1 MSIENVLATR
11 YASSVMTELFSS
23 ESKIVFERELW
34 IAILIAQKQLGI
46 EISEMV
52 IEDYKAVVHEVNLS
66 SINEREKVTRHDVKA
81 RIEEFCSL
89 AGHEQIHQGMTS
101 RDLTEN
107 VEQLQIKKGLEVIV
121 DRVVAALARLSA
133 LAIEHE
139 QLAIVGRTH
148 NVPAQITTLGKR
160 FASAAEEL
168 MISYHRLNDLL
179 NAYPL
184 RGIKGPVGT
193 HSKIKWICL
202 TVITQKFL
210 KWSK

>member
-1 MSIENVLATR
+1 MSIENVLAAR
-11 YASSVMTELFSS
+11 YASSAMTELFSS

-34 IAILIAQKQLGI
+34 VAILIAQKHLGI
-46 EISEMV
+46 EISDKV
-52 IEDYKAVVHEVNLS
+52 IEDYKAVIHEVNLS

-107 VEQLQIKKGLEVIV
+107 VEQLQIRKGLEIIV

-160 FASAAEEL
+160 FASTAEEL

-184 RGIKGPVGT
+184 RGI
-193 HSKIKWICL
+193 
-202 TVITQKFL
+202 
-210 KWSK
+210 